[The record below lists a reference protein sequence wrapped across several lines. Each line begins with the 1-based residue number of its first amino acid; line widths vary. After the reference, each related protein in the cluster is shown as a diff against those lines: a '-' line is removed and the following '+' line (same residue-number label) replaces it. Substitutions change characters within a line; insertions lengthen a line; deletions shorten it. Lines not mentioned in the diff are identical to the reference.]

1 MRTSG
6 DIVEMGW
13 GCQQLQGRLFTFFQP
28 KKNAN
33 PFRKSTH
40 HFFNWSELSF
50 PVEIAEFSPLLRYR
64 FPPLYSFF
72 LFPSSIPSSFPPS
85 STRLSWDRN
94 RPETRKSPLSGNI
107 RKTHQTRVKKEKGR
121 RKHINSRTSTAD
133 AGRNRLNNNFN
144 SARWTPPVGARG
156 RYRFVQS
163 WNNKERDARRK
174 NWITF
179 TQSANERTNEP
190 LASTGIE

>member
-1 MRTSG
+1 MRTAG
-6 DIVEMGW
+6 DIVAMGW

-28 KKNAN
+28 KKRQPLPKKHA
-33 PFRKSTH
+33 PLLQLIRI
-40 HFFNWSELSF
+40 ELSSWNSGIF
-50 PVEIAEFSPLLRYR
+50 ASPPVSVPTFILF
-64 FPPLYSFF
+64 FF

-107 RKTHQTRVKKEKGR
+107 RKTHQTRAKKEKGR

-163 WNNKERDARRK
+163 
-174 NWITF
+174 
-179 TQSANERTNEP
+179 
-190 LASTGIE
+190 